1 MDDQVK
7 QVRTWKAISAAL
19 AAVALGAIVGIVV
32 ILGKGIFSSGNT
44 GNADNVGNNG
54 TEVTSAAI
62 ETESSITAVTET
74 SETETVEETETV
86 VDTKEDVK
94 TDPLSL
100 WTENAPAKEALIS
113 YMTAITDEGSA
124 DYIPVENRIAVF
136 DMDGTILCETDPYYF
151 DHCLLV
157 YRVLE
162 DPSYKNKASAFEKD
176 VATRVKAICDGDKSV
191 SVSMVE
197 HGQAVA
203 SAFAGMTID
212 EFEDYVKMFRDQPA
226 PGYNGM
232 TRGEAFYK
240 PMLQIIDYLQANDFK
255 VYIVSGTDRLIVRG
269 LAKDVLDIPRN
280 QLIGSDET
288 LVASNQGT
296 EDGEFYT
303 FTDQDKLVL
312 GGDFIIKNLN
322 TNKVTV
328 IMQEIGVQP
337 VLSFGNSTGDAAMA
351 EFTTTNN
358 KYKSLAFMLCCD
370 DTERENGNES
380 KADKM
385 KGLCDEFG
393 WIAVSMKN
401 DWTTIYGEGVTRK

>member
-1 MDDQVK
+1 MNDQTK
-7 QVRTWKAISAAL
+7 QVRTWRAISAVTAVIAL
-19 AAVALGAIVGIVV
+19 AAIIGIVV
-32 ILGKGIFSSGNT
+32 ITFRNIIP
-44 GNADNVGNNG
+44 AGNNG
-54 TEVTSAAI
+54 NEVEVTVSYVETSEESAI
-62 ETESSITAVTET
+62 TTVPSEETSATTET
-74 SETETVEETETV
+74 SAEITGAVEA
-86 VDTKEDVK
+86 
-94 TDPLSL
+94 DPLSL
-100 WTENAPAKEALIS
+100 WTENAPAKKALIS
-113 YMTAITDEGSA
+113 YMDTVTDEGSA
-124 DYIPVENRIAVF
+124 DFIPVENRIAVF

-151 DHCLLV
+151 DHMILV

-162 DPSYKNKASAFEKD
+162 DPEYKNKASDFEKD
-176 VATRVKAICDGDKSV
+176 VANRLQAKFDGDKSV
-191 SVSMVE
+191 EVSMVE

-203 SAFAGMTID
+203 SAFAGMTIE
-212 EFEDYVKMFRDQPA
+212 EFENYVKEFAKQPA

-269 LAKDVLDIPRN
+269 LIQDVIDIPRN

-288 LVASNQGT
+288 LVATNQGN
-296 EDGEFYT
+296 EDGEVYT
-303 FTDQDKLVL
+303 FTDKDKLVT

-328 IMQEIGVQP
+328 IMQEIGIQP

-351 EFTTTNN
+351 EFTTTDN

-370 DTERENGNES
+370 DLERENGNAD

-385 KGLCDEFG
+385 VKLCDEYG

-401 DWTTIYGEGVTRK
+401 DWTTIYGEGVTRKK

>member
-1 MDDQVK
+1 MNDQTK
-7 QVRTWKAISAAL
+7 QVRTWRAISAVTAVIAL
-19 AAVALGAIVGIVV
+19 AAIIGIVV
-32 ILGKGIFSSGNT
+32 ITFRNIIP
-44 GNADNVGNNG
+44 AGNNG
-54 TEVTSAAI
+54 NEVEVTVSYVETSEESAI
-62 ETESSITAVTET
+62 TTVPSEETSVTTET
-74 SETETVEETETV
+74 SAEITEAVEA
-86 VDTKEDVK
+86 
-94 TDPLSL
+94 DPLSL
-100 WTENAPAKEALIS
+100 WTENAPAKKALIS
-113 YMTAITDEGSA
+113 YMDTVTDEGSA
-124 DYIPVENRIAVF
+124 DFIPVENRIAVF

-151 DHCLLV
+151 DHMILV

-162 DPSYKNKASAFEKD
+162 DPEYKNKASDFEKD
-176 VATRVKAICDGDKSV
+176 VANRLQAKFDGDKSV
-191 SVSMVE
+191 EVSMVE

-203 SAFAGMTID
+203 SAFAGMTIE
-212 EFEDYVKMFRDQPA
+212 EFENYVREFAKQPA

-269 LAKDVLDIPRN
+269 LIQDVIDIPRN

-288 LVASNQGT
+288 LVATNQGI
-296 EDGEFYT
+296 EDGEVYT
-303 FTDQDKLVL
+303 FTDKDKLVT

-328 IMQEIGVQP
+328 IMQEIGIQP

-351 EFTTTNN
+351 EFTTTDN

-370 DTERENGNES
+370 DLERENGNAD

-385 KGLCDEFG
+385 VKLCDEYG

-401 DWTTIYGEGVTRK
+401 DWTTIYGEGVTRKK

>member
-1 MDDQVK
+1 MDDQTK
-7 QVRTWKAISAAL
+7 QLRTWRAISAVMAVIAL
-19 AAVALGAIVGIVV
+19 AAIIGIVV
-32 ILGKGIFSSGNT
+32 ITFRNIIP
-44 GNADNVGNNG
+44 AGNNG
-54 TEVTSAAI
+54 NEVEVTVSYVETSEESAI
-62 ETESSITAVTET
+62 TTVPSEETSATTET
-74 SETETVEETETV
+74 SAEITETVAA
-86 VDTKEDVK
+86 DS
-94 TDPLSL
+94 LSL
-100 WTENAPAKEALIS
+100 WTENAPAKKALIT
-113 YMTAITDEGSA
+113 YMETVTDEGSA
-124 DYIPVENRIAVF
+124 DFIPVENRIAVF

-151 DHCLLV
+151 DHMILV

-162 DPSYKNKASAFEKD
+162 DPEYKNKASDFEKD
-176 VATRVKAICDGDKSV
+176 VANRLQAKFDGDKSV
-191 SVSMVE
+191 EVSMVE

-203 SAFAGMTID
+203 SAFAGMTVE
-212 EFEDYVKMFRDQPA
+212 EFEDYVKEFAKQPA

-269 LAKDVLDIPRN
+269 LIQDVIDIPRN

-288 LVASNQGT
+288 LVASNQGN
-296 EDGEFYT
+296 EDGETYT
-303 FTDQDKLVL
+303 FTDKDKLVT

-328 IMQEIGVQP
+328 IMQEIGIQP

-351 EFTTTNN
+351 EFTTTDN

-370 DTERENGNES
+370 DLERENGNAD

-385 KGLCDEFG
+385 VKLCDEYG
-393 WIAVSMKN
+393 WVAVSMKN
-401 DWTTIYGEGVTRK
+401 DWTTIYGEGVTRKK

>member
-1 MDDQVK
+1 MDDQTK
-7 QVRTWKAISAAL
+7 QLRTWRAISAVMAVIAL
-19 AAVALGAIVGIVV
+19 AAIIGIVV
-32 ILGKGIFSSGNT
+32 ITFRNIIP
-44 GNADNVGNNG
+44 AGNNG
-54 TEVTSAAI
+54 NEVEVTVSYVETSEESAI
-62 ETESSITAVTET
+62 TTVPSEETSATTET
-74 SETETVEETETV
+74 SAEITGAVEA
-86 VDTKEDVK
+86 
-94 TDPLSL
+94 DPLSL
-100 WTENAPAKEALIS
+100 WTENAPAKKALIS
-113 YMTAITDEGSA
+113 YMDTVTDEGSA
-124 DYIPVENRIAVF
+124 DFIPVENRIAVF

-151 DHCLLV
+151 DHMILV

-162 DPSYKNKASAFEKD
+162 DPEYKNKASDFEKD
-176 VATRVKAICDGDKSV
+176 VANRLQAKFDGDKSV
-191 SVSMVE
+191 EVSMVE

-203 SAFAGMTID
+203 SAFAGMTIE
-212 EFEDYVKMFRDQPA
+212 EFENYVKEFAKQPA

-240 PMLQIIDYLQANDFK
+240 PMIQIIDYLQANDFK

-269 LAKDVLDIPRN
+269 LIQDVIDIPRN

-288 LVASNQGT
+288 LVATNQGI
-296 EDGEFYT
+296 EDGEVYT
-303 FTDQDKLVL
+303 FTDKDKLVT

-328 IMQEIGVQP
+328 IMQEIGIQP

-351 EFTTTNN
+351 EFTTTDN

-370 DTERENGNES
+370 DLERENGNAD

-385 KGLCDEFG
+385 VKLCDEYG

-401 DWTTIYGEGVTRK
+401 DWTTIYGEGVTRKK

>member
-1 MDDQVK
+1 MDDQTK
-7 QVRTWKAISAAL
+7 QLRTWRAISAVMAVIAL
-19 AAVALGAIVGIVV
+19 AAIIGIVV
-32 ILGKGIFSSGNT
+32 ITFRNIIP
-44 GNADNVGNNG
+44 AGNNG
-54 TEVTSAAI
+54 NEVEVTVSYVETSEESAI
-62 ETESSITAVTET
+62 TTVPSEETSATTET
-74 SETETVEETETV
+74 SAEITETVAA
-86 VDTKEDVK
+86 
-94 TDPLSL
+94 DPLSL
-100 WTENAPAKEALIS
+100 WTENAPAKKALIT
-113 YMTAITDEGSA
+113 YMETVTDEGSA
-124 DYIPVENRIAVF
+124 DFIPVENRIAVF

-151 DHCLLV
+151 DHMILV

-162 DPSYKNKASAFEKD
+162 DPEYKNKASDFEKD
-176 VATRVKAICDGDKSV
+176 VANRLQAKFDGDKSV
-191 SVSMVE
+191 EVSMVE

-203 SAFAGMTID
+203 SAFAGMTVE
-212 EFEDYVKMFRDQPA
+212 EFEDYVKEFAKQPA

-269 LAKDVLDIPRN
+269 LIQDVIDIPRN

-288 LVASNQGT
+288 LVASNQGN
-296 EDGEFYT
+296 EDGETYT
-303 FTDQDKLVL
+303 FTDKDKLVT

-328 IMQEIGVQP
+328 IMQEIGIQP

-351 EFTTTNN
+351 EFTTTDN

-370 DTERENGNES
+370 DLERENGNAD

-385 KGLCDEFG
+385 VKLCDEYG
-393 WIAVSMKN
+393 WVAVSMKN
-401 DWTTIYGEGVTRK
+401 DWTTIYGEGVTRKK

>member
-1 MDDQVK
+1 MDDQTK
-7 QVRTWKAISAAL
+7 QLRTWRAISAVMAVIAL
-19 AAVALGAIVGIVV
+19 AAIIGIVV
-32 ILGKGIFSSGNT
+32 ITFRNIIP
-44 GNADNVGNNG
+44 AGNNG
-54 TEVTSAAI
+54 NEVEVTVSYVETSEESAI
-62 ETESSITAVTET
+62 TTVPSEETSATTET
-74 SETETVEETETV
+74 SAEITETVAA
-86 VDTKEDVK
+86 
-94 TDPLSL
+94 DPLSL
-100 WTENAPAKEALIS
+100 WTENAPAKKALIT
-113 YMTAITDEGSA
+113 YMETVTDEGRA
-124 DYIPVENRIAVF
+124 DFIPVENRIAVF

-151 DHCLLV
+151 DHMILV

-162 DPSYKNKASAFEKD
+162 DPEYKNKASDFEKD
-176 VATRVKAICDGDKSV
+176 VANRLQAKFDGDKSV
-191 SVSMVE
+191 EVSMVE

-203 SAFAGMTID
+203 SAFAGMTVE
-212 EFEDYVKMFRDQPA
+212 EFEDYVKEFAKQPA

-269 LAKDVLDIPRN
+269 LIQDVIDIPRN

-288 LVASNQGT
+288 LVASNQGN
-296 EDGEFYT
+296 EDGETYT
-303 FTDQDKLVL
+303 FTDKDKLVT

-328 IMQEIGVQP
+328 IMQEIGIQP

-351 EFTTTNN
+351 EFTTTDN

-370 DTERENGNES
+370 DLERENGNAD

-385 KGLCDEFG
+385 VKLCDEYG

-401 DWTTIYGEGVTRK
+401 DWTTIYGEGVTRKK

>member
-1 MDDQVK
+1 MNDQTK
-7 QVRTWKAISAAL
+7 QVRTWRAISAVTAVIAL
-19 AAVALGAIVGIVV
+19 AAIIGIVV
-32 ILGKGIFSSGNT
+32 ITFRNIIP
-44 GNADNVGNNG
+44 AGNNG
-54 TEVTSAAI
+54 NEVEVTVSYVETSEESAI
-62 ETESSITAVTET
+62 TTVHSEETSATTET
-74 SETETVEETETV
+74 SAEITEAVEA
-86 VDTKEDVK
+86 
-94 TDPLSL
+94 DPLSL
-100 WTENAPAKEALIS
+100 WTENAPAKKALIS
-113 YMTAITDEGSA
+113 YMDTVTDEGSA
-124 DYIPVENRIAVF
+124 DFIPVENRIAVF

-151 DHCLLV
+151 DHMILV

-162 DPSYKNKASAFEKD
+162 DPEYKNKASDFEKD
-176 VATRVKAICDGDKSV
+176 VANRLQAKFDGDKSV
-191 SVSMVE
+191 EVSMVE

-203 SAFAGMTID
+203 SAFAGMTIE
-212 EFEDYVKMFRDQPA
+212 EFENYVREFAKQPA

-269 LAKDVLDIPRN
+269 LIQDVINIPRN

-288 LVASNQGT
+288 LVATNQGN
-296 EDGEFYT
+296 EDGEVYT
-303 FTDQDKLVL
+303 FTDKDKLVT

-328 IMQEIGVQP
+328 IMQEIGIQP

-351 EFTTTNN
+351 EFTTTDN

-370 DTERENGNES
+370 DLERENGNAD

-385 KGLCDEFG
+385 VKLCDEYG

-401 DWTTIYGEGVTRK
+401 DWTTIYGEGVTRKK